1 MVERPVTEPD
11 GRLPAHVEV
20 SALLRQVQQAGG
32 FATVLARGE
41 ADAGT
46 VLVVLADRDA
56 PPRAYERMPR
66 SDGTRGWTLSRTA
79 DSDDPGGFSEWLD
92 RRRAQDRDL
101 WIIELDIPQG
111 ERFIP

>member
-1 MVERPVTEPD
+1 MAEPEA
-11 GRLPAHVEV
+11 RLPSHVEAG
-20 SALLRQVQQAGG
+20 ALLRRVQQEGG

-46 VLVVLADRDA
+46 ILVVLADRGA
-56 PPRAYERMPR
+56 PPRAFERMPQL
-66 SDGTRGWTLSRTA
+66 DGTRAWTLSRTGSA
-79 DSDDPGGFSEWLD
+79 GDPQAFAEWLD
-92 RRRAQDRDL
+92 RRRAQDPDL

>member
-1 MVERPVTEPD
+1 MPESEA
-11 GRLPAHVEV
+11 RLPAHLEV
-20 SALLRQVQQAGG
+20 AGLLRRVQQEGG

-46 VLVVLADRDA
+46 ILIVLADRSA
-56 PPRAYERMPR
+56 PQRAYERMPR
-66 SDGTRGWTLSRTA
+66 ADGARPFALSRTA
-79 DSDDPGGFSEWLD
+79 DPAEPQAFAEWLD
-92 RRRAQDRDL
+92 RRRAQDQDL